1 MKIQLL
7 NNKRGVIYGKNPLR
21 ISCDIGGALKINTSE
36 IKISPEAESVMPILC
51 NGCTGEF
58 KAIFTDENGT
68 VYELENVT
76 IQGGRIVPPPQIV
89 ADFMELKCKEEA
101 IEKEF
106 AELKAQFDELSHR
119 FDNNSLNFLIK

>member
-1 MKIQLL
+1 MKLQLL
-7 NNKRGVIYGKNPLR
+7 NNKRGVIYGKNALR
-21 ISCDIGGALKINTSE
+21 ISCDIGGTLKIHTND
-36 IKISPEAESVMPILC
+36 IMISPDAESVMPILC

-58 KAIFTDENGT
+58 KATFTDVNGI
-68 VYELENVT
+68 VYDLEKVT

-106 AELKAQFDELSHR
+106 AELKAQFEELSHR

>member
-7 NNKRGVIYGKNPLR
+7 NNKRGVIYGKNALR
-21 ISCDIGGALKINTSE
+21 IACDTGGTLKINTNE
-36 IKISPEAESVMPILC
+36 IEISPDAEAVMPILC

-58 KAIFTDENGT
+58 KATYTDVNGI
-68 VYELENVT
+68 VYDLEKVT

-101 IEKEF
+101 LEKQC
-106 AELKAQFDELSHR
+106 AALKEQFDELSHR
-119 FDNNSLNFLIK
+119 FDTNSLNFLI

>member
-1 MKIQLL
+1 MKIQIL
-7 NNKRGVIYGKNPLR
+7 NNKRGLIYGKNALR
-21 ISCDIGGALKINTSE
+21 ISCDIGGTLKINNSE

-89 ADFMELKCKEEA
+89 ADFMELRCREEA
-101 IEKEF
+101 LEKEC
-106 AELKAQFDELSHR
+106 ASLREQFEELSRR
-119 FDNNSLNFLIK
+119 FDTNSLNFLI